1 MYLAQECEDPI
12 CNGPSTILL
21 LDISESMRGEPIREA
36 VDGIRKYIEGIN
48 HYKKKFED
56 NTGVTR
62 NHKLKDR
69 LK

>member
-48 HYKKKFED
+48 HYKK
-56 NTGVTR
+56 VWR
-62 NHKLKDR
+62 
-69 LK
+69 